1 MAARVSLDPSFAQSV
16 PDLITEVEKSTS
28 AEVVVAVQ
36 APTSAPTWAGVTYGA
51 LGGLTALALCLWA
64 PLWIPEAGVVFIVP
78 LSAVVCG
85 LLGHWVRHRSRP
97 RAVRHLKAL
106 NRARAA
112 FVAEGIHRTR
122 ARTGVLLLIDE
133 QESRVELVVDT
144 GVEGALA
151 MGKVAEIRFGKGE
164 DHRDLKDL
172 SSVLDGIRALGELLA
187 VALPAAEED
196 NPDELDNA
204 PRMLS

>member
-36 APTSAPTWAGVTYGA
+36 APISAPSWAGVTYGT
-51 LGGLTALALCLWA
+51 LGGLTALALCLYA
-64 PLWIPEAGVVFIVP
+64 PFWIPEAGVAFVVP
-78 LSAVVCG
+78 LTAAATG
-85 LLGHWVRHRSRP
+85 LLGHWLRHRRRP
-97 RAVRHLKAL
+97 RAARHLRAL

-151 MGKVAEIRFGKGE
+151 MGKVAEIRFGQGE
-164 DHRDLKDL
+164 DHRDLNDL
-172 SSVLDGIRALGELLA
+172 TSVLNGIRTLGELLA
-187 VALPAAEED
+187 VALPADDDD

-204 PRMLS
+204 PRML